1 MSKGGYDWELG
12 KPPPLI
18 EPHTIVKQNIYQNY
32 IEQYIKTLNQN
43 PNRQSVFKF
52 AVVDAFAGGG
62 LYRDANG
69 DEHQGSPVKI
79 IEGIKNGKE
88 LVNLNR
94 KNSPFK
100 FKFKSKV
107 FFIEKK
113 KPVFEYLKNH
123 LSNLEYAP
131 ENRDDIKII
140 KDNFENVYL
149 NIVKDISD
157 EMGKNVRSIFILDQ
171 YGYADVPFV
180 SIRKIFDLLPN
191 SEVILTL
198 AVNHLIDYISDPEA
212 EIRKETQLNMFSEA
226 EPNKKIEYAKQV
238 KNYVEK
244 LGLDLK
250 ELQEDKASYPR
261 TYRGVIQTK
270 LLEKLILLSN
280 AKYYVPFFLGESGNH
295 REMWLVHLSKHPE
308 ARSVMTN
315 ILHQHANDKKAIISH
330 YGELDL
336 DMLGFI
342 GQKDIIGQP
351 SLFENKDDFNFSDKD
366 IEKMSQAIQEDIPR
380 RLHGKEITFK
390 DFYANYANHCLASK
404 EQLLDISKY
413 LLKLKEIEAIG
424 KKGKPRRSHMELSDI
439 IRLPKQATVFFKK

>member
-1 MSKGGYDWELG
+1 MSKSEYDWELG

-18 EPHTIVKQNIYQNY
+18 EPHTIVKQNIYQSY

-43 PNRQSVFKF
+43 PKYSFNF

-79 IEGIKNGKE
+79 IEAIKNGKE

-94 KNSPFK
+94 NSPFK
-100 FKFKSKV
+100 FTSKL

-123 LSNLEYAP
+123 LSDLGLNDKFDINL
-131 ENRDDIKII
+131 IKS
-140 KDNFENVYL
+140 DFESSYL
-149 NIVKDISD
+149 GIVKAIS
-157 EMGKNVRSIFILDQ
+157 ESLGKNARSIFILDQ

-180 SIRKIFDLLPN
+180 SIRKIFDLLPK

-198 AVNHLIDYISDPEA
+198 AVNHLVDYIADPEKEMRKVSQFDMFPEA
-212 EIRKETQLNMFSEA
+212 ESE
-226 EPNKKIEYAKQV
+226 KKIESAKQV
-238 KNYVEK
+238 KNYLEK
-244 LGLDLK
+244 LGLNLN

-280 AKYYVPFFLGESGNH
+280 AKFYVPFFLGESGNH
-295 REMWLVHLSKHPE
+295 REMWLVHLSRHPE

-315 ILHQHANDKKAIISH
+315 ILHQHANEKKAVISH

-342 GQKDIIGQP
+342 GKKDIIGQP
-351 SLFENKDDFNFSDKD
+351 SLFESKDNFNFGDKD
-366 IEKMSQAIQEDIPR
+366 REKMSKAIQEDIPR
-380 RLHGKEITFK
+380 RLYGKEITFK

-404 EQLLDISKY
+404 EQMLTLSKELLP
-413 LLKLKEIEAIG
+413 LKEIEAIG
-424 KKGKPRRSHMELSDI
+424 ENGEQRRSDIKPNDI
-439 IRLPKQATVFFKK
+439 IRLPKQAIFFLKK